1 MCVSDT
7 AVNLARSSAAAART
21 FKSCVFLS
29 YCVSWIPL
37 VVWSGE
43 MPVWVLP
50 SCCTYQLPV
59 IVLSGEIVDLLP
71 LVALPGEIQVC
82 VLLSCCVNV
91 SPLAVLSGEIQACVV
106 WIHYNK

>member
-1 MCVSDT
+1 M
-7 AVNLARSSAAAART
+7 
-21 FKSCVFLS
+21 
-29 YCVSWIPL
+29 
-37 VVWSGE
+37 
-43 MPVWVLP
+43 
-50 SCCTYQLPV
+50 
-59 IVLSGEIVDLLP
+59 LSGEIVDLLP